1 MDILLLIIGLGL
13 ILAGANFLTDGSAAL
28 AQRFR
33 VPEFIIGLTVVAVGT
48 STPELVVSVLSA
60 IAGKSDVAIGNV
72 VGSNIFNVFVIL
84 GVCALIRPLPLTAGN
99 IRRDIPFGVIVSLLL
114 LALAADSYVFKG
126 AADRIGRID
135 GIVMLLLYGALMWY
149 TIRTTKRPEATAPD
163 AGAKPGMAGWLMA
176 AMIVGGLAG
185 LIFGG
190 EMFLRSAT
198 EIARR
203 MCDSGEELRFY
214 ACGGDGTVNEV
225 ANGIIGYDNAA
236 MTVIPVGTGNDFL
249 KNFGDD
255 LEKFRDAENL
265 WDGPQFPID
274 AIDVNGRI
282 ALTIA
287 CSGIDAR
294 VARDVHKYSES
305 PLLDGKSSYIY
316 SLAVNFLFKGIGSH
330 WTVSLDDTVMEGDWS
345 LVAVCNGRYYGGGF
359 MPVAEARMDDGVLNT
374 LVVKQVT
381 RRAFTRFVAPYS
393 KGEYWRFP
401 QYAQS
406 YTAKE
411 IRITSDE
418 DIVTCLD
425 GEIFRFRDVTFRLS
439 DKKLNFFAPKG
450 ASPDATF
457 TPIDQQQRKNSL

>member
-1 MDILLLIIGLGL
+1 MKH
-13 ILAGANFLTDGSAAL
+13 
-28 AQRFR
+28 
-33 VPEFIIGLTVVAVGT
+33 VFIINPT
-48 STPELVVSVLSA
+48 
-60 IAGKSDVAIGNV
+60 AGK
-72 VGSNIFNVFVIL
+72 
-84 GVCALIRPLPLTAGN
+84 
-99 IRRDIPFGVIVSLLL
+99 
-114 LALAADSYVFKG
+114 ADSRQKIYDM
-126 AADRIGRID
+126 AD
-135 GIVMLLLYGALMWY
+135 AL
-149 TIRTTKRPEATAPD
+149 RTKHNLDVQCILTKKQ
-163 AGAKPGMAGWLMA
+163 GH
-176 AMIVGGLAG
+176 
-185 LIFGG
+185 
-190 EMFLRSAT
+190 AT

-330 WTVSLDDTVMEGDWS
+330 WTVTLDDVAVKGDWS

-374 LVVKQVT
+374 LVVREVN
-381 RRAFTRFVAPYS
+381 RRTFLKFVGPYS
-393 KGEYWRFP
+393 RGEYAKFP
-401 QYAQS
+401 EYAHCS
-406 YTAKE
+406 CPKVVHIHSE
-411 IRITSDE
+411 KP

-425 GEIFRFRDVTFRLS
+425 GESVVNSDVTIKLH
-439 DKKLNFFAPKG
+439 DKKLNFFGPEGCSCNRTARG
-450 ASPDATF
+450 
-457 TPIDQQQRKNSL
+457 

>member
-1 MDILLLIIGLGL
+1 MKH
-13 ILAGANFLTDGSAAL
+13 
-28 AQRFR
+28 
-33 VPEFIIGLTVVAVGT
+33 VFIINPT
-48 STPELVVSVLSA
+48 
-60 IAGKSDVAIGNV
+60 AGK
-72 VGSNIFNVFVIL
+72 
-84 GVCALIRPLPLTAGN
+84 
-99 IRRDIPFGVIVSLLL
+99 
-114 LALAADSYVFKG
+114 ADSRQKIYDM
-126 AADRIGRID
+126 AD
-135 GIVMLLLYGALMWY
+135 AL
-149 TIRTTKRPEATAPD
+149 RTKHNLDVQCILTKKQ
-163 AGAKPGMAGWLMA
+163 GH
-176 AMIVGGLAG
+176 
-185 LIFGG
+185 
-190 EMFLRSAT
+190 AT

-265 WDGPQFPID
+265 WDGPQFPMD

-330 WTVSLDDTVMEGDWS
+330 WTVTLDDVAVKGDWS

-374 LVVKQVT
+374 LVVKKVSRGT
-381 RRAFTRFVAPYS
+381 CLRFVGPYS
-393 KGEYWRFP
+393 KGGYSAFP
-401 QYAQS
+401 QYAHCA
-406 YTAKE
+406 TPKV
-411 IRITSDE
+411 IRIQSE
-418 DIVTCLD
+418 HNDIVTCLD
-425 GEIFRFRDVTFRLS
+425 GECITNSDVTIKLH
-439 DKKLNFFAPKG
+439 DKKLNFFGPEGCSCNRTA
-450 ASPDATF
+450 
-457 TPIDQQQRKNSL
+457 R